1 VGPANASVGTGNNDV
16 LPGESQGPHLRR
28 VRVIDARL
36 DRVRTLEVR
45 RRIDGR
51 ARLRKLVLNVRIA
64 FYPRHVRPGR

>member
-1 VGPANASVGTGNNDV
+1 MGPANASIGTGNNDV

-36 DRVRTLEVR
+36 DRVRTLEVQ

-51 ARLRKLVLNVRIA
+51 AWLRKLVLDVRIA

>member
-1 VGPANASVGTGNNDV
+1 MGPANASIGTGNNDV

-51 ARLRKLVLNVRIA
+51 AWLRKLVLNVRIA